1 MKLSR
6 NKSSRLLQR
15 IAFLVFFLQLV
26 LKNCSIWVCSLQ
38 YLFYHLFYVW
48 QIWFLFQNNN
58 LGAKLSPRCHKHL
71 KGHELVHKVFIKIWL
86 KTIVTLIFIFVWEF
100 TAFLITAKDIFTS
113 QRLNCSIDI
122 SVKKFAKKLS
132 SSSFGSYLLGVK
144 VFIFFLGLLE
154 CFDILSSLYIL
165 DIVWFC
171 RFCLSSNFEKDFE
184 YFPLSISNLM
194 LVRSLTP
201 FACLFS
207 NR

>member
-1 MKLSR
+1 M
-6 NKSSRLLQR
+6 
-15 IAFLVFFLQLV
+15 
-26 LKNCSIWVCSLQ
+26 
-38 YLFYHLFYVW
+38 
-48 QIWFLFQNNN
+48 
-58 LGAKLSPRCHKHL
+58 
-71 KGHELVHKVFIKIWL
+71 

-154 CFDILSSLYIL
+154 CFDLLSSLYVL

-194 LVRSLTP
+194 LVRSLNLLLVC
-201 FACLFS
+201 FLIVKAHLVMMDMCNHYFMGKVK
-207 NR
+207 NKWVWDFQVY